1 MQPVDCNSMAYSHA
15 SLEGLWG
22 LGLFAPNFIK
32 IKVGLEQRVKTDV
45 RTKSRPTVGIGQ
57 VNIVSVHNINITSQ
71 HMRHI

>member
-1 MQPVDCNSMAYSHA
+1 MQPVDRNSMAYSHA

-22 LGLFAPNFIK
+22 LGFFVPTLIK

-45 RTKSRPTVGIGQ
+45 PTKSRPTVGIGQ

>member
-1 MQPVDCNSMAYSHA
+1 MQPVDRDSMAYSHA
-15 SLEGLWG
+15 SLEGLLG

-32 IKVGLEQRVKTDV
+32 IKVGLEQKVKTDV
-45 RTKSRPTVGIGQ
+45 RAESRPAVGIGQ